1 MIKENKAVISFF
13 ENHYPKK
20 IEALESKLKPIADKL
35 FTLMEN
41 PEVSEEEL
49 DVFREFQKEVSNF
62 ADALTLNL
70 AYLDIQTDQY
80 LSHIGPEYLT
90 KSFKSVRV
98 KAIMGVYI
106 RKNKT
111 YRGSKLFY

>member
-49 DVFREFQKEVSNF
+49 YFIWEFQKEVNNF
-62 ADALTLNL
+62 VNALTLNL

-98 KAIMGVYI
+98 KAIMGVLYKEKQDI
-106 RKNKT
+106 P
-111 YRGSKLFY
+111 G